1 MIFYWSLL
9 ENDDVPLIFYRRM
22 MANDGALQ
30 VWWQCRGSCWPSCCR
45 TSTTKCDRTLVSS
58 TWPACAVALV
68 PAFRA
73 TDQRP
78 LLPLLCSRGGPDL
91 PAAVICAPPSYLRSA
106 LPYVRLWS
114 AFYISGLHMIY
125 GLNCLHC
132 CCCSWM
138 SPVRQQHQV
147 WHIILNAEFII
158 CNAEIII
165 SFKCRSHHALS
176 ICDKPDHT
184 PSTAACHCRPFPRAH
199 AVACSQSFSLLAW
212 CHVRMTSSTKSS
224 PSTSPAATRCDFI
237 LRNDEFCI

>member
-1 MIFYWSLL
+1 MMMFPWFSIGKWWQ
-9 ENDDVPLIFYRRM
+9 M
-22 MANDGALQ
+22 MALCRYDGSAEGHAGRAASERRRRSATEHLSPALGLRAQ
-30 VWWQCRGSCWPSCCR
+30 LHLSRRSERRTSGPCCR
-45 TSTTKCDRTLVSS
+45 C
-58 TWPACAVALV
+58 CA
-68 PAFRA
+68 RA
-73 TDQRP
+73 EAQISQP
-78 LLPLLCSRGGPDL
+78 LWF
-91 PAAVICAPPSYLRSA
+91 VHPPSYLRSA